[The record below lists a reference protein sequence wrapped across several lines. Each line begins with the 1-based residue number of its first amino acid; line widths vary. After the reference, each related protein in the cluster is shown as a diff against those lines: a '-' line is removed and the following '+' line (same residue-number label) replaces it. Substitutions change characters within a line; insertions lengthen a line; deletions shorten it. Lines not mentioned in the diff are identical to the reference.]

1 MNGHRVVGSRHGRR
15 RATVATAVVA
25 GVLVVASVAWACT
38 LQIGTLT
45 VCNPPS
51 GVYVNGQCAQKTGS
65 GGQVGLV
72 KVPTS
77 ATKISVMGQN
87 FNNAPYSV
95 LLRVPGSTSS
105 CHNHLGS
112 GVVSLLGYTPS
123 GTPNTVN
130 GWTGNIKVFAVTPDT
145 PVMASTGPALLCVQD
160 EPGRVTGNQV
170 TVAVI

>member
-1 MNGHRVVGSRHGRR
+1 MEKYRVVGTRRSRR
-15 RATVATAVVA
+15 RAAVVTA
-25 GVLVVASVAWACT
+25 LGAAVFAIGSVAWACT

-51 GVYVNGQCAQKTGS
+51 AVYVNGQCAQKTGS

-72 KVPTS
+72 KINTAS
-77 ATKISVMGQN
+77 TKISVMGQN

-95 LLRVPGSTSS
+95 LLRQPGSTAS
-105 CHNHLGS
+105 CHNHLGT
-112 GVVSLLGYTPS
+112 GVHSLLGYNPN
-123 GTPNTVN
+123 GTPKTVP
-130 GWTGNIKVFAVTPDT
+130 GWTGNLKLFVVTPDT
-145 PVMASTGPALLCVQD
+145 PTLGATGGALLCVQD